1 MRKVGSQKGEV
12 QIEAWTSEQKTMM
25 IQVQGV
31 VKAMGEDMIHPST
44 LPTPQKKYASKKRPE
59 NEAWVDSV
67 LTVEQMRQES
77 LKRNSSSFSGF
88 QDPSLIHPPA
98 AGRGWWL
105 LAESL
110 CELPSVKKAA
120 LPKFMAAHI
129 QWLVDESGI

>member
-31 VKAMGEDMIHPST
+31 VKAKGEDMIHPSA
-44 LPTPQKKYASKKRPE
+44 LPAPPPPQKNIYASKKRPE
-59 NEAWVDSV
+59 NEAWVDSI

-77 LKRNSSSFSGF
+77 LNRDSSSFSGS
-88 QDPSLIHPPA
+88 QDPYTIHPAA

-110 CELPSVKKAA
+110 CELPSGKKAA
-120 LPKFMAAHI
+120 LP
-129 QWLVDESGI
+129 